1 MNFRDECRALC
12 SSAAIAAA
20 ISMAGCAAAKKP
32 SAAEDTGYAGWYTQ
46 RDGQGSF
53 QPCGRAQA
61 LLVRESAEL
70 RAGAKKFGLEDD
82 TPVYVRLSGVVSAD
96 GNGISVKK
104 VDQFGSPS
112 PVRDCSMT
120 GLQIQSAAPSGKR

>member
-1 MNFRDECRALC
+1 MNARSGCWALW

-46 RDGQGSF
+46 RAGQGSF

-61 LLVRESAEL
+61 LLVRQSAEL
-70 RAGAKKFGLEDD
+70 RAGAKRFGLDDD

-96 GNGISVKK
+96 GNEISVKK
-104 VDQFGSPS
+104 FDQFGSPS
-112 PVRDCSMT
+112 PVRDCPMT
-120 GLQIQSAAPSGKR
+120 GLQIQSAAPSGSR